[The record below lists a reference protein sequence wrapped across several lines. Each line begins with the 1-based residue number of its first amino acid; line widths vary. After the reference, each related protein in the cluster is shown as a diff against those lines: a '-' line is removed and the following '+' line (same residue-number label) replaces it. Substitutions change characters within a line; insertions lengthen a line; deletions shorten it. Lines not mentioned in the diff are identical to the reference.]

1 MDYSE
6 NQVFPTEDFVPLA
19 TALQDAQA
27 SGRGAVVRTSHVTV
41 ENLVWG
47 VPAGINTTV
56 RSANRRRA
64 HRRPRS
70 PYGCSALPECSH

>member
-27 SGRGAVVRTSHVTV
+27 SGRGAVVRMSHVTV

-47 VPAGINTTV
+47 VPAGISTTV
-56 RSANRRRA
+56 RSANRA

-70 PYGCSALPECSH
+70 AYGL